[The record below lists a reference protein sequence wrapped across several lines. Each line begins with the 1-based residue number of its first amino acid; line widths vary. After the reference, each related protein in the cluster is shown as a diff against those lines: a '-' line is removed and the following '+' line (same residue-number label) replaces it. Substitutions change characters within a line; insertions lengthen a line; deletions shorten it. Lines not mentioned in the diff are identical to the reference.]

1 MKKEKDILIRVD
13 ENLKKNLTEKA
24 KKVGLSVS
32 SYVRML
38 IIKDLND
45 GNLQNNK

>member
-13 ENLKKNLTEKA
+13 EGLKKNLTDKA
-24 KKVGLSVS
+24 KKIGLSLS
-32 SYVRML
+32 AYVRMM

-45 GNLQNNK
+45 E

>member
-13 ENLKKNLTEKA
+13 EELKNKVTEKA
-24 KKVGLSVS
+24 KKQGLSVS

-38 IIKDLND
+38 IAKDLND
-45 GNLQNNK
+45 GE